1 MSETFD
7 ITYHVYEGRGKKRTC
22 KEIVKTYVRLT
33 LDECKALKYGDS
45 VQFLTRQ
52 NEVKSLKVNG
62 TPKTWKTRKDVRV
75 PLKYGLYEYSYT
87 ECNVDSDTGE
97 EYWHGEILVKEQ
109 ENEQ

>member
-1 MSETFD
+1 METFE

-22 KEIVKTYVRLT
+22 KEIVKTYVRLS
-33 LDECKALKYGDS
+33 LEECKALEYGDS
-45 VQFLTRQ
+45 VSFLTRQ
-52 NEVKSLKVNG
+52 GGIGTVKVND

-87 ECNVDSDTGE
+87 ECNVDQDGT

-109 ENEQ
+109 ENERN